1 MGISHDTTST
11 GFSHIEA
18 VLLHSTARM
27 HASLWSRGTGLDPDD
42 LAQDALVAYFRQY
55 SDDTAVCDN
64 PTGWL
69 CRAVRNRAISLLRSA
84 KRRRK
89 RERVYVHELSPWFE
103 MPTLDTDQTQQM
115 TAMLQS
121 LKAEWRVVVV
131 LRLWGGQTFDGIAES
146 LHQSRTTVYRQYQAA
161 LRSLREQYD
170 EFIS

>member
-1 MGISHDTTST
+1 MVLVYST
-11 GFSHIEA
+11 
-18 VLLHSTARM
+18 VRM
-27 HASLWSRGTGLDPDD
+27 YASLWCRGTELDADD
-42 LAQDALVAYFRQY
+42 LVQEVFVAYFRQY
-55 SDDTAVCDN
+55 SDGTAVCGN
-64 PTGWL
+64 LTGWL

-89 RERVYVHELSPWFE
+89 RERVYVYEMSPWFE
-103 MPTLDTDQTQQM
+103 MPTLDTDPTQQM

-131 LRLWGGQTFDGIAES
+131 LRLWGGQTFDEIAES